1 MKKIVLDI
9 YNIIKSNFKSIFI
22 FEIIYRIVSLTVLV
36 RIFEIAVGYILKGS
50 GNSYLNPKNIG
61 TIFTNPLTYPVLI
74 GMILIL
80 ILVGAYEMAVL
91 YEGFSAAA
99 TGSNTRIT
107 AMTFGGLKRF
117 ARMFYGKNLPVV
129 ALNAL
134 LLYGIQMINIYEL
147 SELSRRG
154 SDIMKVIAGT
164 KALRFMCVIIVAAAV
179 AGIVITMFALCYQT
193 YGDNTGKQSEE
204 PSIYQK
210 GRKFYQKR
218 IFRLVCIFFAEM
230 VTLTALFFLAYFICM
245 VVVACFVVV
254 FTPDKYEMI
263 LVDVLGRNIKMLLVF
278 FNSVIASLVC
288 VGSITGIFFHYEHEI
303 KAEIPVNPG
312 YKAAPWKKKMFKIT
326 GIVILV
332 GTVVSI
338 FDVVVNGNRT
348 IDNIFGNVAITAHRG
363 NSGEAPENTIPAME
377 KAIDS
382 FADYAEIDVRET
394 SDGEIVVMHDLSV
407 YRTTGVRNN
416 VSDMTL
422 DEIEKLD
429 AGSFYSREYAG
440 TGVPTLREVLKEC
453 KGKINLI
460 IEIKT
465 NRKDS
470 DDYIHNIIEMIKDMK
485 MEEQCMF
492 QSGTYSVLKEIK
504 KEDLDL
510 HTGYIVAAAYGDYF
524 KDDNVDFFSINASYI
539 NQNNVD
545 AAHGY
550 GKAVLA
556 WTVNNRLDM
565 IRMKNYGV
573 DGIITDYPALAR
585 EVIYEND
592 DTQSLVS
599 YIRMLMK

>member
-1 MKKIVLDI
+1 M
-9 YNIIKSNFKSIFI
+9 
-22 FEIIYRIVSLTVLV
+22 
-36 RIFEIAVGYILKGS
+36 
-50 GNSYLNPKNIG
+50 
-61 TIFTNPLTYPVLI
+61 
-74 GMILIL
+74 
-80 ILVGAYEMAVL
+80 
-91 YEGFSAAA
+91 
-99 TGSNTRIT
+99 
-107 AMTFGGLKRF
+107 
-117 ARMFYGKNLPVV
+117 
-129 ALNAL
+129 
-134 LLYGIQMINIYEL
+134 
-147 SELSRRG
+147 
-154 SDIMKVIAGT
+154 
-164 KALRFMCVIIVAAAV
+164 
-179 AGIVITMFALCYQT
+179 
-193 YGDNTGKQSEE
+193 
-204 PSIYQK
+204 
-210 GRKFYQKR
+210 
-218 IFRLVCIFFAEM
+218 
-230 VTLTALFFLAYFICM
+230 
-245 VVVACFVVV
+245 
-254 FTPDKYEMI
+254 
-263 LVDVLGRNIKMLLVF
+263 
-278 FNSVIASLVC
+278 
-288 VGSITGIFFHYEHEI
+288 
-303 KAEIPVNPG
+303 
-312 YKAAPWKKKMFKIT
+312 
-326 GIVILV
+326 
-332 GTVVSI
+332 
-338 FDVVVNGNRT
+338 
-348 IDNIFGNVAITAHRG
+348 
-363 NSGEAPENTIPAME
+363 
-377 KAIDS
+377 
-382 FADYAEIDVRET
+382 RET